1 MSINCI
7 TLTGRL
13 CKDPE
18 LKTTQTDKSVCS
30 FNVAVDDGWGDNKKT
45 LFMTIVSWNSQAEYI
60 SKYGHKGDMIALSGR
75 LTTPDYKNKEG
86 IDVKVYEVVSSA
98 LQLISNKNNS
108 EKTDCDNQPSKATNQ
123 NNFAE
128 VDYSDDLPF

>member
-75 LTTPDYKNKEG
+75 LTSRDYKNKEG
-86 IDVKVYEVVSSA
+86 IDVKVYEIVASTLQIMSSK
-98 LQLISNKNNS
+98 SNNDNSNNS
-108 EKTDCDNQPSKATNQ
+108 EPAKATNQ
-123 NNFAE
+123 NNFIE